1 MKKRDKERAQEKAV
15 RSEPYQPG
23 GCTGKGWTP
32 GVSGNPKGRA
42 RTSKLSAAIRAK
54 LDSIL
59 PGDPNERTIAMAL
72 ADQVADMALSGDL
85 EAIKYMN
92 DRAEG
97 KAFQSQVNFDAG
109 SLEKQVAAMTTE
121 EMQNRVVEL
130 MSKMQENGRAV

>member
-1 MKKRDKERAQEKAV
+1 MKKRDKERAQEKAA

-23 GCTGKGWTP
+23 GCTGHGWVP

-59 PGDPNERTIAMAL
+59 PGEPNERTIAMVL
-72 ADQVADMALSGDL
+72 ADQVADMALGGDL

-97 KAFQSQVNFDAG
+97 KAFQSIANFDGG
-109 SLEKQVAAMTTE
+109 SLEKQVASMTTE

-130 MSKMQENGRAV
+130 MSKMQENERAV